1 MKPKKKLW
9 LILLILFFET
19 FGVLNAR
26 TAGKL
31 QTFVLPGDSLNQ
43 CFALYQINYSDILF
57 EKSNGRYEAKVTV
70 SLEVYDSL
78 KNLFRDEKSRAVTAA
93 DYRATK
99 NKSKFISF
107 LFKLNLPAGDFL
119 FKSAIS
125 QNGKPGVRNLK
136 DKKLHIKKNTQI
148 NGSLLFVS
156 DNIKENK
163 GRVISFGEFYP
174 FGDIK
179 PVVFFV
185 SKNKLQSPEIFVTQ
199 NGEEVSHSKGKKFNC
214 NNLDISVR
222 NDSPFVKFNC
232 DKENRSEN
240 VFLYSFEESAAKLI
254 PGSAILKLNSEGK
267 FQSFKISIIWKN
279 KPKILND
286 WEKTIEALSFIFPK
300 KELRGLYSA
309 NENQRLESLFD
320 LWKRYDDNPGTAF
333 NPLMNEFF
341 RRVDYAETHFT
352 VKKRTDGYKTDM
364 GKIYIRY
371 GKPVSIERK
380 FNTLNL
386 PIEIW
391 NYGNRNYI
399 FVDKNQNGKYE
410 LMEIK

>member
-1 MKPKKKLW
+1 MKPKNKLW
-9 LILLILFFET
+9 LILLFLFFET

-31 QTFVLPGDSLNQ
+31 QTFVVPGDSLNQ
-43 CFALYQINYSDILF
+43 CFALYQINYADILF
-57 EKSNGRYEAKVTV
+57 EKSNGKYEAKVTV

-78 KNLFRDEKSRAVTAA
+78 KNLFRDEINRTVTVA
-93 DYRATK
+93 DYKATK

-136 DKKLHIKKNTQI
+136 DKKLHVNNHSQI
-148 NGSLLFVS
+148 TGSLFFVS
-156 DNIKENK
+156 GNVKDKK
-163 GRVISFGEFYP
+163 MRVISFGEFFP

-179 PVVFFV
+179 PLMFFV
-185 SKNKLQSPEIFVTQ
+185 SKNELVSPEIFVTQ

-214 NNLDISVR
+214 NSLDFSLR
-222 NDSPFVKFNC
+222 NDSALVEFNC
-232 DKENRSEN
+232 DKKNRKEN
-240 VFLYSFEESAAKLI
+240 VCLYSFDESVAKLI
-254 PGSAILKLNSEGK
+254 PGTAMLKLKSGAES
-267 FQSFKISIIWKN
+267 QSFKINIFWKN
-279 KPKILND
+279 KPGILND
-286 WEKTIEALSFIFPK
+286 WEKTIEVLSFIFPS

-309 NENQRLESLFD
+309 NENQRIVSLFD
-320 LWKRYDDNPGTAF
+320 LWKQYDDNPGTAF

-352 VKKRTDGYKTDM
+352 VRKRTDGYKTDM

-371 GKPVSIERK
+371 GKPISIERK

-391 NYGNRNYI
+391 NYGYRNYI